1 MAGRRAVGHNVISD
15 SCQMDIRD
23 FNPSADARTVS
34 LHLAQARRRPR
45 AAAARGLLAPPKP
58 LLATARPAPTR
69 PTPPEHEPVA
79 ASVTVHDAAGATPM
93 QPTPAPASA
102 PAPDA
107 TDARPDPVGARFTS
121 STSG

>member
-45 AAAARGLLAPPKP
+45 AVAARGLLAPPKP
-58 LLATARPAPTR
+58 LSETARPAFTR
-69 PTPPEHEPVA
+69 PTPPEHEPVV
-79 ASVTVHDAAGATPM
+79 ASVTIT
-93 QPTPAPASA
+93 T
-102 PAPDA
+102 
-107 TDARPDPVGARFTS
+107 RRFTYS
-121 STSG
+121 DLRLVAKTAFSDLRLVAKNL